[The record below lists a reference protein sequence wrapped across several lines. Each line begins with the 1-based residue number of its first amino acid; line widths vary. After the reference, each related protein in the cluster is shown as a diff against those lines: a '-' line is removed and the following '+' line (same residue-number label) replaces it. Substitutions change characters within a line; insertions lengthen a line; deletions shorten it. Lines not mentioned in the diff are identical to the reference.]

1 MRAWLLTGIGTVVVA
16 LAVAGAAGTATSL
29 SGPGII
35 RITSVPKRFARV
47 DIGRRGYSPGDMQ
60 ITRVRLFNRRVR
72 QRPLGNGQLVCT
84 ATGEKF
90 WNCNGTYVLPAGKIM
105 VSGAMIYSDFFDM
118 AVTGGTGTYNNV
130 RGTLVVTRLRRA
142 EKLMVFRLVIA

>member
-1 MRAWLLTGIGTVVVA
+1 MRPRLLTGIAIAVVA
-16 LAVAGAAGTATSL
+16 LAAGEAAVPAPALT
-29 SGPGII
+29 GPGII
-35 RITSVPKRFARV
+35 RITSVQKRFARV
-47 DIGRRGYSPGDMQ
+47 DVGRRGYSPGDMQ
-60 ITRVRLFNRRVR
+60 ITRVRLFNRKLRK
-72 QRPLGNGQLVCT
+72 RPLGNGQLVCT

-90 WNCNGTYVLPAGKIM
+90 WNCTGTYVLPAGKIT

-118 AVTGGTGTYNNV
+118 AVTGGTGRYNNV